1 MNICFASQKRGIK
14 IATLNSINGFY
25 EIFAPP
31 PKDIDILVLNG
42 DCDMSPFVDQNIDT
56 CIFDSKNALKV
67 LELKKVNSAVSCG
80 MEGLDSVTFSS
91 ISEDT
96 ALVCIRRPIVF
107 KGKAYE
113 PCEFKAS
120 FNTKCGIYQ
129 NLAVSLVEYLVTN

>member
-1 MNICFASQKRGIK
+1 MNICFASQKSGLK
-14 IATLNSINGFY
+14 KATLNSIDGFY

-31 PKDIDILVLNG
+31 PNDIDILVLNG
-42 DCDMSPFVDQNIDT
+42 DCDVAPFVHQSVDT
-56 CIFDSKNALKV
+56 CIFESKNALKV

-107 KGKAYE
+107 KGKSFE
-113 PCEFKAS
+113 PCEFKAK
-120 FNTKCGIYQ
+120 FNTKYGIYQ
-129 NLAVSLVEYLVTN
+129 NLVMSLVEHLVSN